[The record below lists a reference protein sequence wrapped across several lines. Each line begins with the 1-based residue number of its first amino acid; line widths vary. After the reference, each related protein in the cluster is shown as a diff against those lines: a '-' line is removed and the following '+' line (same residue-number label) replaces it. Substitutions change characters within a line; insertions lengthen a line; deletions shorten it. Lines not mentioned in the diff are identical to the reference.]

1 MKIAVASSDGKVVN
15 QHFGHAKEFYIFEK
29 GIKDFKYIEL
39 RTCKAFCNSGEH
51 DDKDLEDA
59 IRVIEDCKYVL
70 VNQVGLG
77 AQQALEWRGIDVK
90 IARGFINDCVMQL
103 FKELT

>member
-15 QHFGHAKEFYIFEK
+15 QHFGHAEKFYIFEK
-29 GIKDFKYIEL
+29 GVDSFKYIEL

-59 IRVIEDCKYVL
+59 TRLIEDCTYVL
-70 VNQVGLG
+70 VTQVGLG
-77 AQQALEWRGIDVK
+77 AQQALKERGVDVK
-90 IARGFINDCVMQL
+90 VTRGFINDCVLQL
-103 FKELT
+103 YKELT